1 MYSPSVAVD
10 ESIMSVKNRIREEIA
25 HLNRSS
31 LRLHNALEALV
42 RKQERRDGHVNR
54 DEPEPDER
62 ERVAPFQPFGRI
74 TERGKEAHD
83 EKAKIE
89 VVEDQVEDA
98 DLGNVTLERFGENDE
113 HDIVVTL
120 IRVRYIMAEEI
131 Q

>member
-1 MYSPSVAVD
+1 LGP
-10 ESIMSVKNRIREEIA
+10 
-25 HLNRSS
+25 LT
-31 LRLHNALEALV
+31 
-42 RKQERRDGHVNR
+42 
-54 DEPEPDER
+54 ER
-62 ERVAPFQPFGRI
+62 E
-74 TERGKEAHD
+74 KEAHD
-83 EKAKIE
+83 EKAEIE

>member
-1 MYSPSVAVD
+1 
-10 ESIMSVKNRIREEIA
+10 
-25 HLNRSS
+25 
-31 LRLHNALEALV
+31 V

-62 ERVAPFQPFGRI
+62 ERVAPFRPSGPI
-74 TERGKEAHD
+74 TEREKEAHD
-83 EKAKIE
+83 EKAEIE

-113 HDIVVTL
+113 RDVVVAL
-120 IRVRYIMAEEI
+120 IRVRYIMAEEE